1 MKKLGD
7 LIQDRDYPEDIAII
21 IQDDELHEDICV
33 FWLAGDT
40 VGQASREQ
48 RDWIEKDFDL
58 LSSAKKE
65 IAKNLVEKKLK
76 K

>member
-21 IQDDELHEDICV
+21 IQDDELCDDVCV
-33 FWLAGDT
+33 FWLAGQT

-48 RDWIEKDFDL
+48 REWVEEDFDL

>member
-1 MKKLGD
+1 VKKLGD

-21 IQDDELHEDICV
+21 IQDDELYDDVCV
-33 FWLAGDT
+33 FWLAGHT

-65 IAKNLVEKKLK
+65 IAKNLVEKEI
-76 K
+76 

>member
-1 MKKLGD
+1 MKIGD

-21 IQDDELHEDICV
+21 IQNDKLRDNFYL

-40 VGQASREQ
+40 VGDTTRE
-48 RDWIEKDFDL
+48 RAIDVEEDFDL

-65 IAKNLVEKKLK
+65 IAKNLVGKET
-76 K
+76 

>member
-1 MKKLGD
+1 MKLGD
-7 LIQDRDYPEDIAII
+7 LIQDRHYPEDIAII
-21 IQDDELHEDICV
+21 IQDEELREDVCV
-33 FWLAGDT
+33 FWLAGHT
-40 VGQASREQ
+40 VGQTSREQ